1 MALAA
6 IAVSCSSGSSRSV
19 DFIQVVTQPPSVRQ
33 GPFDTPFQKTVLFGS
48 FTGTTGRDN
57 PSFRL
62 AAAAS
67 FPKNVRIPSPSNSP
81 SERHSIIIISGRL
94 NKAKNTTRDRS
105 RDIEAVQRYLG
116 PSEAMTIPAVV
127 QLVRLRAEFE
137 ALFESDSTRILESVT
152 IERDVPLTAAEPTY
166 IDDMMEEAVR
176 DGIPALAEKIQNK
189 LASSL

>member
-1 MALAA
+1 MGSAIPTNNIPTRLAWSLGSMALAA

-19 DFIQVVTQPPSVRQ
+19 DFIQVVTQLPSVRQ

-48 FTGTTGRDN
+48 FTGTNGRDN

-67 FPKNVRIPSPSNSP
+67 FPKNVRIPSPSHSP
-81 SERHSIIIISGRL
+81 PEGPYIIIISGRL
-94 NKAKNTTRDRS
+94 NKSQNTIRDRS
-105 RDIEAVQRYLG
+105 RAIEAVRRYLG

-137 ALFESDSTRILESVT
+137 RAGIIVY
-152 IERDVPLTAAEPTY
+152 PTSW
-166 IDDMMEEAVR
+166 
-176 DGIPALAEKIQNK
+176 GK
-189 LASSL
+189 LWW